1 MVFIKHIILFI
12 KNNMIQLRRKWLS
25 LPLLL
30 LFPIVMIG
38 LIVVMIITLFIPPEN
53 EPIQIGIV
61 DLDQS
66 EETTV
71 IINMITESSDLSEF
85 IVINRMSESEAIRK
99 IEQDQISTYIS
110 FPKNFTNHLYEG
122 KSVSLSVMGNPTQ
135 VTDSFLIK
143 EFLDSITRLISAAQ
157 ANILTINHYAKEL
170 EMDIDERHDMLFE
183 QFIDFLLYTVGKD
196 KIIDQDKTTNY
207 ATASPIHYYSLAS
220 WFIVIIVW
228 LLLIYNF
235 LYQEETIRM
244 KERMKLY
251 GVTELQQQFSKMI
264 VTLVVIL
271 PLSVGMLVILKHLL
285 NFQLGQEDYM
295 RIIIILFIHSCLF
308 LICLAF
314 IETMI
319 KSTKLR
325 LLGQSLITFILIILS
340 GTIIPAIYFPLNI
353 QAVLP
358 YVFSNEGFHWLQEVI
373 LNERFYVDYVPLG
386 FMALTGLFFF
396 IGCSLWKE
404 RIKT

>member
-228 LLLIYNF
+228 LLLTYNF

-271 PLSVGMLVILKHLL
+271 PLSVGMLVVLKHLL
-285 NFQLGQEDYM
+285 NFQLDQEDYM

>member
-228 LLLIYNF
+228 LLLTYNF

>member
-85 IVINRMSESEAIRK
+85 IVINRMSESEAIKK

-228 LLLIYNF
+228 LLLTYNF

-295 RIIIILFIHSCLF
+295 RIIIILFIHSCLY

>member
-285 NFQLGQEDYM
+285 NFQLDQEDYM

>member
-1 MVFIKHIILFI
+1 
-12 KNNMIQLRRKWLS
+12 
-25 LPLLL
+25 
-30 LFPIVMIG
+30 
-38 LIVVMIITLFIPPEN
+38 
-53 EPIQIGIV
+53 
-61 DLDQS
+61 
-66 EETTV
+66 
-71 IINMITESSDLSEF
+71 MITESSDLREF

-170 EMDIDERHDMLFE
+170 EMDIDERYDMLFE

-228 LLLIYNF
+228 LLLTYNF

-285 NFQLGQEDYM
+285 NFQLDQEDYM
-295 RIIIILFIHSCLF
+295 RIIIILFIHSFLF
-308 LICLAF
+308 LICLAL